1 MDCRDRRYCKTY
13 FAVDNRLYAFV
24 QFDRPKIENH
34 LLTPESMKKRKS
46 GFTLSGK
53 NLAAEN
59 RIFLYVATRFFL
71 RYNEKNGGRKQ
82 MKILLTAIN
91 AKYIH
96 SNLAV
101 YNLRAYAAHYAK
113 GMADSDT
120 VEIGEYTINNQME
133 DILEGV
139 YKAKP
144 DVLMFSCYIWNI
156 AFVEELAEE
165 FHKLRPEVPVWV
177 GGPEVSYETESFLRE
192 HPQITGVMIG
202 EGEKTFC
209 ELAEYYAGKSRRD
222 KEKQKIQETQRT
234 GEGKSTEERSKPGE
248 IPGIAYRNGDEI
260 IFTAPRETL
269 DLSDIPFCYDKAGD
283 FKNRIIYYESSRGCT
298 FSCSYCLSS
307 VEKQLRFRD
316 AELVKKELQ
325 FFIDREVP
333 QVKFVDRTFNC
344 NHAHAMEIWSYIK
357 EHDNGITNFHFEI
370 SADLLREEELALIGT
385 MRPGLIQLEIGVQ
398 STNGATI
405 KEIHR
410 TMQLERLKEVVKEV
424 QKHENIHEH
433 LDLIAGLPFEDY
445 DTFAKSF
452 DEIYELRPN
461 QLQLG
466 FLKVLKGSYMY
477 EHAKEYEIEYHSRP
491 PYEVLKTKWLPY
503 EDVLKIRQVEEM
515 LEVYYNS
522 GQFEITMKVLG
533 VLFKSAFFMFQE
545 LGKYYER
552 NGYFGMSHARIR
564 RSEILLEF
572 IKETFAGDITA
583 GEQRNITEAG
593 KKADHLE
600 ILDIIKESLIFD
612 LYYRENCK
620 SRPVWAKDLSVWKQV
635 TRAYCKNG
643 KQSHVECFSYR
654 FPDKGERVLK
664 ELPKR
669 AGKPLYAL
677 FDYTDRDPLDHQA
690 KVTWIMEDEDAG
702 LCSH

>member
-1 MDCRDRRYCKTY
+1 
-13 FAVDNRLYAFV
+13 
-24 QFDRPKIENH
+24 
-34 LLTPESMKKRKS
+34 
-46 GFTLSGK
+46 
-53 NLAAEN
+53 
-59 RIFLYVATRFFL
+59 
-71 RYNEKNGGRKQ
+71 

-113 GMADSDT
+113 GMTASDT

-133 DILEGV
+133 DILEGI

-156 AFVEELAEE
+156 AYVEELAEE
-165 FHKLRPEVPVWV
+165 FHKLRPEVPIWV
-177 GGPEVSYETESFLRE
+177 GGPEVSYETESFLRC

-209 ELAEYYAGKSRRD
+209 ELAEYYAGEIRSN
-222 KEKQKIQETQRT
+222 KEAKETQKIKQ
-234 GEGKSTEERSKPGE
+234 SVNLGE
-248 IPGIAYRNGDEI
+248 IAGIAYRNEEEI
-260 IFTAPRETL
+260 VFTAPREML
-269 DLSDIPFCYDKAGD
+269 DLSDIPFCYDEAGD
-283 FKNRIIYYESSRGCT
+283 FKNRIIYYESSRGCP

-307 VEKQLRFRD
+307 VEKQLRFRNT
-316 AELVKKELQ
+316 ELVKKELQ

-370 SADLLREEELALIGT
+370 SADLLKEEELALIGT

-410 TMQLERLKEVVKEV
+410 TMQLERLKEVVREV

-445 DTFAKSF
+445 DIFAKSF

-477 EHAKEYEIEYHSRP
+477 EHAKEYEIAYHSRP

-503 EDVLKIRQVEEM
+503 DDVLKIRQVEEM

-522 GQFEITMKVLG
+522 GQFEVTMKVLG
-533 VLFKSAFFMFQE
+533 VLFKSAFFLFQD
-545 LGKYYER
+545 LGKFYEKK
-552 NGYFGMSHARIR
+552 GYFGMSHARIR

-572 IKETFAGDITA
+572 VEETFSAD
-583 GEQRNITEAG
+583 TE
-593 KKADHLE
+593 KENLQEVQNLCE
-600 ILDIIKESLIFD
+600 ISDIIKESLIFD

-620 SRPVWAKDLSVWKQV
+620 SRPAWAKDLSTWKQV
-635 TRAYCKNG
+635 TRIYCKNG

-664 ELPKR
+664 ELPER
-669 AGKPLYAL
+669 AEKPLYAL

-690 KVTWIMEDEDAG
+690 KVTWIMEDENAG
-702 LCSH
+702 LCSN